1 MGMRYILPEHIV
13 IALVSSGE
21 IGSKQVI
28 DRLGINIDKLKDE
41 AVKRMRGE
49 REGEAPKRKAV
60 GWEGGQSV
68 YKHMHVQQ
76 LPTFPHLFRLL
87 AMLLLQ
93 VNARVSRHWRSFA
106 EISVQKPKHSAQI
119 P

>member
-49 REGEAPKRKAV
+49 RESDAPQKRKAV
-60 GWEGGQSV
+60 GAYHS
-68 YKHMHVQQ
+68 
-76 LPTFPHLFRLL
+76 LL
-87 AMLLLQ
+87 
-93 VNARVSRHWRSFA
+93 
-106 EISVQKPKHSAQI
+106 
-119 P
+119 

>member
-21 IGSKQVI
+21 TGSKQVI

-49 REGEAPKRKAV
+49 RENDAPQKRKAV
-60 GWEGGQSV
+60 RVHEW
-68 YKHMHVQQ
+68 
-76 LPTFPHLFRLL
+76 FFRVVPL
-87 AMLLLQ
+87 A
-93 VNARVSRHWRSFA
+93 SSTT
-106 EISVQKPKHSAQI
+106 
-119 P
+119 

>member
-60 GWEGGQSV
+60 GVHKCIHVCGPVVLSPPSQS
-68 YKHMHVQQ
+68 
-76 LPTFPHLFRLL
+76 
-87 AMLLLQ
+87 
-93 VNARVSRHWRSFA
+93 
-106 EISVQKPKHSAQI
+106 HSQ
-119 P
+119 